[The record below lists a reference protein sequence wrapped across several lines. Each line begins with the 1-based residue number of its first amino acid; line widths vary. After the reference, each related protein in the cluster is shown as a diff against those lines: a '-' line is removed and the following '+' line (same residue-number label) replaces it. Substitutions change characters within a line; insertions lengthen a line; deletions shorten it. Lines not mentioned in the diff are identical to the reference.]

1 MRPPTVDHRWGRG
14 GEWCTRGWVV
24 GMRPVFPSTF
34 EAVLFWVPLVVVVAV
49 SGLWIARN
57 RHPRGKRLHDA
68 VPLIF
73 LALATATVIGYA
85 HLGELPHW
93 VFYPGVILFVAGS
106 GFVTW
111 CYSFLGTNLSPYP
124 EVVADHQVVDRGP
137 YRYVRHPGYVGAV
150 VALVGLGLA
159 LQSWLALLVLLV
171 VGIAALALRIH
182 LEEKLMTAELGEPY
196 VSYMARTKRFIP
208 FVW

>member
-1 MRPPTVDHRWGRG
+1 
-14 GEWCTRGWVV
+14 
-24 GMRPVFPSTF
+24 
-34 EAVLFWVPLVVVVAV
+34 
-49 SGLWIARN
+49 
-57 RHPRGKRLHDA
+57 
-68 VPLIF
+68 
-73 LALATATVIGYA
+73 
-85 HLGELPHW
+85 

-106 GFVTW
+106 GFVAW

-124 EVVADHQVVDRGP
+124 EVVPDHQVVDRGP
-137 YRYVRHPGYVGAV
+137 YRYLRHPGYLGAI

-196 VSYMARTKRFIP
+196 VSYVGRTKRFIP